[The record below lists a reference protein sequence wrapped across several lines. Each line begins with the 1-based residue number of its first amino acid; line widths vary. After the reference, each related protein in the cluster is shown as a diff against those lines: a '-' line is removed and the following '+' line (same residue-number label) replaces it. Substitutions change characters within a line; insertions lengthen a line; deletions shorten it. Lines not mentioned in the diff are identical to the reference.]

1 MNFFDGPVCRDYQAT
16 ASGQREILTNAV
28 DVVRDM
34 IGSRFAEHAA
44 QSHHMRLFN
53 DRFLDG

>member
-1 MNFFDGPVCRDYQAT
+1 MNFFNGPVCRDYQAT

-44 QSHHMRLFN
+44 QSHHMR
-53 DRFLDG
+53 